1 MDNNENI
8 TLEMENNI
16 INISLQNPD
25 HICNCDINDKTIEHC
40 PLCPGAPRPN
50 LPCDASLSI
59 VEIVPKLVFIV
70 PYRDREQQYKF
81 FSNHMKMILEDIPID
96 DYKFLYLH
104 QNDNR
109 EFNRGAMKNIGFLYV
124 KNKYPEHYKDI
135 TLVFNDIDTMPY
147 VKNFL
152 NYDTK
157 KNYVKHFYGYN
168 FTLGGI
174 VSIKAEDFENISGF
188 PNFWSWGYEDNL
200 LQKRVLDARLIIDR
214 KQFYPIM
221 DKNIFQ
227 MKDGLKRLVNRS
239 EFDRFLGETN
249 EGWQSIQ
256 ELEYEFD
263 EKSSFIN
270 VTRFNTGIEPN
281 SRNNTIHDLRD
292 GNDPFDMA
300 KIKTIMTYSKKNKAR
315 PTMQMR
321 L

>member
-8 TLEMENNI
+8 TLEIENNTKP
-16 INISLQNPD
+16 SLENTE
-25 HICNCDINDKTIEHC
+25 HICNCDINDKTIEHG
-40 PLCPGAPRPN
+40 PLCPGAPRPD
-50 LPCDASLSI
+50 LPYDASLSI
-59 VEIVPKLVFIV
+59 IENVPKLVFIV

-81 FSNHMKMILEDIPID
+81 FSNHMKMVLEDISKD
-96 DYKFLYLH
+96 DYKIFYIN
-104 QNDNR
+104 QKDNR

-152 NYDTK
+152 NYETK
-157 KNYVKHFYGYN
+157 PNSVKHFYGYT

-174 VSIKAEDFENISGF
+174 VSIKATDFEKILGF

-200 LQKRVLDARLIIDR
+200 LQKRVSDARLIIDR
-214 KQFYPIM
+214 SQFYPLM

-227 MKDGLKRLVNRS
+227 MKDGLTRLVNRT
-239 EFDRFLGETN
+239 EFDRFLEETN

-256 ELEYEFD
+256 GLEYDFD
-263 EKSSFIN
+263 EDTGFIN
-270 VTRFNTGIEPN
+270 VSQFRTGIEPN
-281 SRNNTIHDLRD
+281 SRNNTIHDLRN
-292 GNDPFDMA
+292 GNDPFNMA
-300 KIKTIMTYSKKNKAR
+300 KKNNVMAYGKNKTR

-321 L
+321 I